1 MNNPFQLF
9 QAMRNPQQFV
19 QNMMNNQQVMQNPI
33 IRNAMDMYKCGDKSG
48 LTKIAENLCQTNGKD
63 FNSEFNNFKNNLKL

>member
-9 QAMRNPQQFV
+9 QAIRNPQQFV

-33 IRNAMDMYKCGDKSG
+33 MSNAMKMYQNGDVKG
-48 LTKIAENLCQTNGKD
+48 LQSLVENIASEKGVSVDDIRKNLGI
-63 FNSEFNNFKNNLKL
+63 